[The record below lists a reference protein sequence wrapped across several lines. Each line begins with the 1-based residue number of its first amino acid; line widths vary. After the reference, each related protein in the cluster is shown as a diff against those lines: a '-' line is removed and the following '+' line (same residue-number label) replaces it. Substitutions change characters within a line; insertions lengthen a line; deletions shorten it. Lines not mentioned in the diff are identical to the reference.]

1 VVPWPGPP
9 HRQAQPKGKT
19 MKLKLLSIL
28 ALTSLPMAAP
38 IAALAM
44 PAVGDM
50 IGTDPEAAKAALE
63 KAGCTVNEFEA
74 EDGKIEAKCTD
85 TATNKA
91 MEVYIDPATG
101 KVADIK
107 SED

>member
-1 VVPWPGPP
+1 
-9 HRQAQPKGKT
+9 
-19 MKLKLLSIL
+19 MKLKLLTFL
-28 ALTSLPMAAP
+28 ALTTMPM
-38 IAALAM
+38 AALAM

-50 IGTDPEAAKAALE
+50 IGTDPTTATAALE

-85 TATNKA
+85 TVTQKA
-91 MEVYIDPATG
+91 MEVYIDPASG
-101 KVADIK
+101 KVVEIK